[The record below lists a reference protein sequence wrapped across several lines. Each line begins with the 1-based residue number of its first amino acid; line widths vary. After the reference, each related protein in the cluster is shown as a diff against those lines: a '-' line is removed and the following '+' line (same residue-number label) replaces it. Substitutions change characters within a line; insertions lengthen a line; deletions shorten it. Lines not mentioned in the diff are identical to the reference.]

1 MHEIDLQ
8 LLRDAGEIIKNIKH
22 NCSENT
28 KVKIIKA
35 LADYTLAVKLS
46 NGPDLKRSK
55 YWANVA
61 EERRVKVVSLLNRTV
76 TKSGAK

>member
-8 LLRDAGEIIKNIKH
+8 LLRDAGEVINNNKHHENIK
-22 NCSENT
+22 
-28 KVKIIKA
+28 VRIIKA

-61 EERRVKVVSLLNRTV
+61 EERRIKVVSLLNRTII
-76 TKSGAK
+76 TK

>member
-8 LLRDAGEIIKNIKH
+8 LLRDAGEIIKH
-22 NCSENT
+22 GFSENT

-61 EERRVKVVSLLNRTV
+61 EERRIKAVSLLNKSV